1 MRILEIISAE
11 KGIGAKELAQRVGL
25 HRSSMYRILSVL
37 QRWGY
42 VRQDPQTMQYG
53 LGWHLMVM
61 ADRID
66 LYQELPRLAMPY
78 LEELMRR
85 TRETTH
91 LMALDGDEVCYL
103 AKVESPE
110 TIRMASRVGARM
122 PAVSTAGGKVLL
134 AGLGAAKRERLI
146 RSIELKRYTSNTI
159 TDREELLR
167 VLEEVARQGWAIDN
181 EENEN
186 GVCCVAAPVTRAD
199 GSVVAAVTLSCP
211 TFRTPLE
218 RLQGFIPLVKET
230 AGKISS
236 LFRVGPA

>member
-1 MRILEIISAE
+1 
-11 KGIGAKELAQRVGL
+11 
-25 HRSSMYRILSVL
+25 
-37 QRWGY
+37 
-42 VRQDPQTMQYG
+42 MQYG

-122 PAVSTAGGKVLL
+122 PAVSTAGGKALL
-134 AGLGAAKRERLI
+134 AGLGFEGQGNGTETLGKR
-146 RSIELKRYTSNTI
+146 
-159 TDREELLR
+159 
-167 VLEEVARQGWAIDN
+167 
-181 EENEN
+181 
-186 GVCCVAAPVTRAD
+186 
-199 GSVVAAVTLSCP
+199 
-211 TFRTPLE
+211 
-218 RLQGFIPLVKET
+218 
-230 AGKISS
+230 
-236 LFRVGPA
+236 FRVPGQPFLPTDQSGLPTLEILQIAGGSRHG